1 MAKFLAVSGSIRQG
15 SYNVELAHYMV
26 RRAQEKGWDAEYID
40 LHDYPMPLFN
50 EDLEQGEKPECALD
64 LAKRFAEADAVFLA
78 TPEYNGSVTP
88 ILKNTIDWLTRQ
100 GQGAFSHAI
109 FGIGSVSSGALAG
122 VMALSHMRDILSKL
136 SALMAPTPLGIGM
149 GATAFNEEGEIADPR
164 IKARA
169 DKLVDELTSIKRG

>member
-15 SYNVELAHYMV
+15 SHNVELAHYMV
-26 RRAQEKGWDAEYID
+26 RRAQEKGWDADYVD
-40 LHDYPMPLFN
+40 LHDYPMPLFD
-50 EDLEQGEKPECALD
+50 EDLEQSEKPECALA

-88 ILKNTIDWLTRQ
+88 ILKNTIDWMTRQ

-109 FGIGSVSSGALAG
+109 FGIGSVSTGALAG
-122 VMALSHMRDILSKL
+122 VMALSHLRDILSKL
-136 SALMAPTPLGIGM
+136 SALMAPTPLGISM

-164 IKARA
+164 VKARA
-169 DKLVDELTSIKRG
+169 DKLVDELTSIKR